1 MIGTENPLADRQQ
14 RGVQVAG
21 DPQADWLAE
30 VTGDDRRRA
39 GGKPLIRGNSAGVRR
54 LAIWDDADVGDDPSV
69 ESSVAGSQVGAGF
82 QAMAAGDWRGAR
94 DAFSAALEMAE
105 VPEARFGLA
114 STLFWL
120 GDIAGTIDSC
130 EKAYAAFRRRGDL
143 MFAAGV
149 ALSLVGYNKGYL
161 GNTAAARGWLSRA
174 ARIIENEVPELR
186 GELLGATAYVTD
198 DPVESEALARQAVE
212 IGRANGNFGLELMA
226 MHAVGQAL
234 VQQGRTE
241 EGMSLLDEAMAGVIG
256 GEGGDPMAVAQ
267 MSCMT
272 MVVCG
277 SCLDLERAT
286 QWVQSL
292 ERFIDRYGCPFLY
305 AECRTYYG
313 RVLFENGDWSAA
325 EALLADAISM
335 SRGVFAA
342 PHAFASGTLA
352 ELRLAQGRVED
363 AGRVLRGVEGRE
375 EAAAAVASLHLKL
388 GEPSVAAAVLRRRLA
403 ATSPDR
409 LDAAAVIELLGE
421 AEIALLDSGA
431 AIERGRALVALGAV
445 NDCHLM
451 VAHGER
457 LLGHALASTDAMAAR
472 AHLETA
478 LAAFSQAG
486 IPYRAAQTRLLLAQ
500 VLRREDQAVAVAE
513 ARAALS
519 VFEDLGAGRDADAAA
534 ALLRDLGV
542 KAARTGPKNVG
553 RLTKREQEVLV
564 LLGEALSNPEIAERL
579 VLSRKTVEHHVA
591 RILSKLGLRGRA
603 EAAALAARSA
613 PLESAPGNR

>member
-1 MIGTENPLADRQQ
+1 LA
-14 RGVQVAG
+14 V
-21 DPQADWLAE
+21 
-30 VTGDDRRRA
+30 
-39 GGKPLIRGNSAGVRR
+39 
-54 LAIWDDADVGDDPSV
+54 WDDADVSGDQGVEPSV
-69 ESSVAGSQVGAGF
+69 IENQVGAGF
-82 QAMAAGDWRGAR
+82 RAMATGEWRGAR
-94 DAFSAALEMAE
+94 DAFSAVLEVAE
-105 VPEARFGLA
+105 VPEALFGLA
-114 STLFWL
+114 SALFWL
-120 GDIAGTIDSC
+120 GDIAGTITYC
-130 EKAYAAFRRRGDL
+130 EKAYAGFRRRGDL
-143 MFAAGV
+143 MFAAGA

-198 DPVESEALARQAVE
+198 DPVDSEALARQAVE
-212 IGRANGNFGLELMA
+212 IGRANGNSGLELMA

-256 GEGGDPMAVAQ
+256 GEGGDPMTVAQ

-277 SCLDLERAT
+277 SCFDLERAT

-292 ERFIDRYGCPFLY
+292 QGFIDRYGCPFLY

-325 EALLADAISM
+325 EAFLTDAIAM

-342 PHAFASGTLA
+342 PHAFAAGTLA

-363 AGRVLRGVEGRE
+363 AARVLRGVEGRE
-375 EAAAAVASLHLKL
+375 EAAAAVASVHLAQ

-403 ATSPDR
+403 ATSLDR
-409 LDAAAVIELLGE
+409 LDVAAVIELLGE
-421 AEIALLDSGA
+421 AQIALHDSGA

-445 NDCHLM
+445 NNCDLI

-457 LLGHALASTDAMAAR
+457 LLGHAFALTDVPAACT
-472 AHLETA
+472 HLETA
-478 LAAFSQAG
+478 LAAFIHAE

-500 VLRREDQAVAVAE
+500 VLGQSNHEVAGAE

-553 RLTKREQEVLV
+553 LLTKREQEVLA
-564 LLGEALSNPEIAERL
+564 LLGEGLSNPEIAERL
-579 VLSRKTVEHHVA
+579 FLSRKTVEHHVA

-603 EAAALAARSA
+603 EAAALAARNA
-613 PLESAPGNR
+613 HQESA

>member
-1 MIGTENPLADRQQ
+1 M
-14 RGVQVAG
+14 V
-21 DPQADWLAE
+21 
-30 VTGDDRRRA
+30 
-39 GGKPLIRGNSAGVRR
+39 
-54 LAIWDDADVGDDPSV
+54 WDDADMSDGRD
-69 ESSVAGSQVGAGF
+69 AGSSAVEGRVGAGF
-82 QAMAAGDWRGAR
+82 VAMATGDWPAAR
-94 DAFSAALEMAE
+94 DAFAAVLEVAE
-105 VPEARFGLA
+105 APEAFFGLA
-114 STLFWL
+114 NALFWL
-120 GDIAGTIDSC
+120 GDLAGTIANC
-130 EKAYAAFRRRGDL
+130 EKAYAGFRRRGDP
-143 MFAAGV
+143 MFAAGA

-174 ARIIENEVPELR
+174 ARIIETEAPELR

-198 DPVESEALARQAVE
+198 DPVESEALARQAAE
-212 IGRANGNFGLELMA
+212 IGRANGNSDLELMA

-256 GEGGDPMAVAQ
+256 GEGSDPMTVAQ
-267 MSCMT
+267 VSCMT

-277 SCLDLERAT
+277 SCFDLQRAT

-292 ERFIDRYGCPFLY
+292 ESFIDRYGCPFLY

-313 RVLFENGDWSAA
+313 RVLFENGDWAAA
-325 EALLADAISM
+325 EALLVEAISM

-363 AGRVLRGVEGRE
+363 AARVLHGVEGRE
-375 EAAAAVASLHLKL
+375 EVAAAAALVHLAQ
-388 GEPSVAAAVLRRRLA
+388 GEPSVAAVVLRRRLA

-409 LDAAAVIELLGE
+409 LDVAAVIELLGE
-421 AEIALLDSGA
+421 AEIAMLDSDA
-431 AIERGRALVALGAV
+431 ATERGRALVALGAV
-445 NDCHLM
+445 SNCQLI

-457 LLGHALASTDAMAAR
+457 LLGHALAVTDVRAAC

-478 LAAFSQAG
+478 LAAFVQAG
-486 IPYRAAQTRLLLAQ
+486 IPYRAAQTRLLLAR
-500 VLRREDQAVAVAE
+500 VLGQEDREVAGAE

-519 VFEDLGAGRDADAAA
+519 VFEDLGAGREADAAA
-534 ALLRDLGV
+534 ALMRDLGV
-542 KAARTGPKNVG
+542 KAARTGPKNIG
-553 RLTKREQEVLV
+553 RLTRREQEVLV
-564 LLGEALSNPEIAERL
+564 LLGEGLSNPEIADRL
-579 VLSRKTVEHHVA
+579 FLSRKTVEHHVA

-613 PLESAPGNR
+613 P

>member
-1 MIGTENPLADRQQ
+1 MGEGP
-14 RGVQVAG
+14 GVEPSIDSRV
-21 DPQADWLAE
+21 
-30 VTGDDRRRA
+30 
-39 GGKPLIRGNSAGVRR
+39 GV
-54 LAIWDDADVGDDPSV
+54 
-69 ESSVAGSQVGAGF
+69 GF
-82 QAMAAGDWRGAR
+82 QAVAAGDWCGAR
-94 DAFSAALEMAE
+94 DAFSAVLETAE
-105 VPEARFGLA
+105 VPEALFGLA
-114 STLFWL
+114 NVLFWL
-120 GDIAGTIDSC
+120 GDIAGTIANC
-130 EKAYAAFRRRGDL
+130 EKAYAGFRRRGDP
-143 MFAAGV
+143 MFAAGA

-174 ARIIENEVPELR
+174 ARIIESDVPQLR

-198 DPVESEALARQAVE
+198 DPIESEALARQAAE
-212 IGRANGNFGLELMA
+212 IGRANGNSDLELMA

-256 GEGGDPMAVAQ
+256 GEGGDPLTVAQ

-277 SCLDLERAT
+277 SCFDLERAT
-286 QWVQSL
+286 QWVKSL

-325 EALLADAISM
+325 EALLTDAISM
-335 SRGVFAA
+335 SRGVFPA

-363 AGRVLRGVEGRE
+363 AAKVLRGAEGRE
-375 EAAAAVASLHLKL
+375 EAAEALALLHLAQ
-388 GEPSVAAAVLRRRLA
+388 GEPSAAAAVLRRRLA

-409 LDAAAVIELLGE
+409 LDVAAVIELLGE
-421 AEIALLDSGA
+421 AEIALGEHAA

-445 NDCHLM
+445 NNCQLI

-457 LLGHALASTDAMAAR
+457 LVGRALALTDVPTACR
-472 AHLETA
+472 HLETA
-478 LAAFSQAG
+478 LAAFTRAG
-486 IPYRAAQTRLLLAQ
+486 IPYRAAQTRLLLAL
-500 VLRREDQAVAVAE
+500 VLGPNDREVAAVE
-513 ARAALS
+513 ARAALW

-534 ALLRDLGV
+534 AFMRDLGL
-542 KAARTGPKNVG
+542 KAARTGPKNIG
-553 RLTKREQEVLV
+553 RLTKREQEVLA
-564 LLGEALSNPEIAERL
+564 LLGEGLSNPEIAGRL
-579 VLSRKTVEHHVA
+579 FLSRKTVEHHVA

-613 PLESAPGNR
+613 S

>member
-1 MIGTENPLADRQQ
+1 
-14 RGVQVAG
+14 
-21 DPQADWLAE
+21 
-30 VTGDDRRRA
+30 
-39 GGKPLIRGNSAGVRR
+39 
-54 LAIWDDADVGDDPSV
+54 
-69 ESSVAGSQVGAGF
+69 
-82 QAMAAGDWRGAR
+82 
-94 DAFSAALEMAE
+94 
-105 VPEARFGLA
+105 VPEALFGLA
-114 STLFWL
+114 NALFWL
-120 GDIAGTIDSC
+120 GDIAGTIANC
-130 EKAYAAFRRRGDL
+130 EKAYVSFRRRGDP
-143 MFAAGV
+143 MFAAGA

-174 ARIIENEVPELR
+174 ARIIESEVPQLR

-198 DPVESEALARQAVE
+198 DPVESEALARQAAE
-212 IGRANGNFGLELMA
+212 IGRANGNSDLELMA

-256 GEGGDPMAVAQ
+256 GEGGDPLTVAQ

-277 SCLDLERAT
+277 SCFDLERAT

-325 EALLADAISM
+325 EPLLTDAISM
-335 SRGVFAA
+335 SEGVFPA

-363 AGRVLRGVEGRE
+363 AARVLRGAGGRE
-375 EAAAAVASLHLKL
+375 EAVEAVALLHLAQ
-388 GEPSVAAAVLRRRLA
+388 GEPSAAAAVLRRRLA

-409 LDAAAVIELLGE
+409 LDVAAVIELLGE
-421 AEIALLDSGA
+421 AEIALGEPAA

-445 NDCHLM
+445 NNCQLI

-457 LLGHALASTDAMAAR
+457 LVGHALALTDVPAACR
-472 AHLETA
+472 HLETA
-478 LAAFSQAG
+478 LAAFTQAG

-500 VLRREDQAVAVAE
+500 VLRRDDREVAAAE

-534 ALLRDLGV
+534 ALMRDLGL
-542 KAARTGPKNVG
+542 KAARTGPKNIG
-553 RLTKREQEVLV
+553 RLTKREQEVLA
-564 LLGEALSNPEIAERL
+564 LLGEGLSNPEIAERL
-579 VLSRKTVEHHVA
+579 FLSRKTVEHHVA
-591 RILSKLGLRGRA
+591 RILSRLGLRGRA

-613 PLESAPGNR
+613 R